1 MSFMLSKIYYVTFAK
16 VRKLKVKSLFMLFW
30 SKVSFTLGRTPYG
43 WKQDKLAPKTQL
55 FRTEEV
61 SWMRCKTSL
70 ERQVQFP
77 LM

>member
-1 MSFMLSKIYYVTFAK
+1 MLSNIYYVTFAK
-16 VRKLKVKSLFMLFW
+16 VRKLKVKSVFMLFW
-30 SKVSFTLGRTPYG
+30 SKVSFTLGRTR

-77 LM
+77 LT